1 MFMFG
6 KKKKANQEEDVQSP
20 SSKQRVEQ
28 SEREAEEKIVYFLL
42 ISLAVFSVV
51 VIYLGVAKEFN

>member
-6 KKKKANQEEDVQSP
+6 KKKKANQEDAVQSP
-20 SSKQRVEQ
+20 TSKQRVEQ

-51 VIYLGVAKEFN
+51 VIYLGMAKEFN